1 MAESPSSSSS
11 SDGPDPIWRTDLP
24 RIESLVEL
32 RAFLGERDDMT
43 SLAELADGDRLGMLP
58 RAEIWMNKNAQ
69 LLDYPGLVYDA
80 LTMVVAAGPTID
92 GSEDMDAWLEGTIDI
107 AARGLLDRD
116 IEFAKAGTPVEEPFE
131 VRFAFLMES
140 LRFNPGNVRLAT
152 VAANGLPEE
161 ERQVFYH
168 CFVLGKGFG
177 RYEQEVGV
185 DAFRARDLLMR
196 AIDKLSDAVGDL

>member
-1 MAESPSSSSS
+1 MAESRPSSD
-11 SDGPDPIWRTDLP
+11 DGPDPIWRTDRP
-24 RIESLVEL
+24 QITSLVEL
-32 RAFLGERDDMT
+32 WKFLGERDDMT

-58 RAEIWMNKNAQ
+58 RSEVWMAKNAYM
-69 LLDYPGLVYDA
+69 LDYPGLVYGA
-80 LTMVVAAGPTID
+80 LTMVVAGGPTID

-116 IEFAKAGTPVEEPFE
+116 IELAKEGGPVEEPFE
-131 VRFAFLMES
+131 VRFAFLMET
-140 LRFNPGNVRLAT
+140 LRFSPDNVRLAI
-152 VAANGLPEE
+152 VAANGLPED
-161 ERQVFYH
+161 ERQVFYN